1 MKPIVPDMTGANR
14 DQERDEVLL
23 RMLKSQPSPHQ
34 QKMTSDDPKAC
45 PVCRG
50 TGDAPKQT
58 QKQNPR
64 AVCHY
69 CGGTG
74 RNPG

>member
-1 MKPIVPDMTGANR
+1 MNPVVPDITSASR

-23 RMLKSQPSPHQ
+23 RMLKSRPSPHQ

-50 TGDAPKQT
+50 TGDAPKHT
-58 QKQNPR
+58 PR